1 MPSNV
6 YAVPLDRHAREA
18 SDERLP
24 PRAAALGIVALSLLG
39 WAMVLV
45 PLFAFLHF

>member
-6 YAVPLDRHAREA
+6 YVVPLDRREPEA
-18 SDERLP
+18 LEERLP
-24 PRAAALGIVALSLLG
+24 PRAAALGIIGLSLLG

-45 PLFAFLHF
+45 PLFAFLYR